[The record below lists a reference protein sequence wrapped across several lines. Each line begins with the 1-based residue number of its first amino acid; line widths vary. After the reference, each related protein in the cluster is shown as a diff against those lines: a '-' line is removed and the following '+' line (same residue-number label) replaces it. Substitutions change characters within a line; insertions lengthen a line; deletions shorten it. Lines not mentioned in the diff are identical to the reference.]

1 MSAES
6 RRKEITQLFLR
17 EGKVKVGQLAKTFG
31 VTTETI
37 RKDLILLERQGLIRR
52 GNGRAE
58 VINELTEQKFSDKSR
73 EHVAEKRAIASA
85 AAARIPEHV
94 TVFLDAGSTVYELA
108 RQLIFRRDL
117 TVVTNFMP
125 VASLLSAN
133 GLKVLLIGG
142 EIRPASGGA
151 TGQLAMD
158 AIRQIH
164 ADLAIMAT
172 SGFQNAAGP
181 CVENFSDASVKRAMM
196 EQALSV
202 MVLTDSSKAHW
213 RAMVNVAA
221 WQDVDTVI
229 SDTALPAETAEQLR
243 QAAELILVDPESK

>member
-17 EGKVKVGQLAKTFG
+17 EGKVKVGQLARTFG

-52 GNGRAE
+52 GKGRAE
-58 VINELTEQKFSDKSR
+58 FINELNEQNFSDKSR
-73 EHVAEKRAIASA
+73 EHVAEKRAIAA
-85 AAARIPEHV
+85 AATALIPEHV

-108 RQLIFRRDL
+108 RQLIVRRDL

-125 VASLLSAN
+125 AASLLSAN
-133 GLKVLLIGG
+133 GLKVILIGG

-151 TGQLAMD
+151 TGPLATG

-164 ADLAIMAT
+164 ADLAVLST
-172 SGFQNAAGP
+172 SGFQDAAGP
-181 CVENFSDASVKRAMM
+181 CVENFSDASVKRTML
-196 EQALSV
+196 EQARSA
-202 MVLTDSSKAHW
+202 MVLADSSKARW

-221 WQDVDTVI
+221 WQEVDTVI
-229 SDTALPAETAEQLR
+229 SDTALPDGLAGLLR
-243 QAAELILVDPESK
+243 QQTELILVPPESL

>member
-17 EGKVKVGQLAKTFG
+17 EGTVKVGQLARTFG

-117 TVVTNFMP
+117 TVVTNVMP
-125 VASLLSAN
+125 AASLLSAN
-133 GLKVLLIGG
+133 GLKVILIGG

-151 TGQLAMD
+151 TGPLAMD

-164 ADLAIMAT
+164 ADLAVMGT
-172 SGFQNAAGP
+172 SGFENAAGP

-196 EQALSV
+196 DQALSV

-229 SDTALPAETAEQLR
+229 SDTALPGETAERIR
-243 QAAELILVDPESK
+243 QSAELVLVDPESK